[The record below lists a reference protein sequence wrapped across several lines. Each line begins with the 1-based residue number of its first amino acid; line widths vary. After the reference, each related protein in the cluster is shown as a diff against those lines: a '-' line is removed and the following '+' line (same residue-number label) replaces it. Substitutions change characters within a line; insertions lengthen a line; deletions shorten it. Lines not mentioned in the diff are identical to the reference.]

1 MENDVEFT
9 RYAIFYS
16 PPATGDWAA
25 FATSW
30 LGWNLETGREVPHP
44 ACLTDP
50 AWTAT
55 PRKYGLHATLTPPFH
70 LRGGVTQA
78 DLITACAD
86 LAAQES
92 PVVLGPLELTR
103 MGRFLA
109 LGPNRPCAEMD
120 RLAAACV
127 RGLDRFREAPS
138 EDELNRRRAA
148 GLNSLQEQNLS
159 RWGYPYVMEAF
170 RFHITLTGRVPKGQ
184 LPEVE
189 AILKTQLVPLLPSS
203 LSVSDIALVGE
214 GEDDRFRL
222 IERFPLSK

>member
-1 MENDVEFT
+1 MEFT

-16 PPATGDWAA
+16 PPASEDWGD

-30 LGWNLETGREVPHP
+30 LGWNMQTGREVPHP
-44 ACLTDP
+44 ACLTDL

-55 PRKYGLHATLTPPFH
+55 PRKYGLHATLKPPFR
-70 LRGGVTQA
+70 LQSGMTQA
-78 DLITACAD
+78 DLTAACAG

-92 PVVLGPLELTR
+92 PVALGPLELTR

-109 LGPNRPCAEMD
+109 LCPNPPCEGMD

-138 EDELNRRRAA
+138 EDEVNHRRAA
-148 GLNSLQEQNLS
+148 GLNSLQERNLL
-159 RWGYPYVMEAF
+159 RWGYPYVMDTF
-170 RFHITLTGRVPKGQ
+170 RFHITLTGRVPKRQ

-203 LSVSDIALVGE
+203 LSVADITLVGE
-214 GEDDRFRL
+214 AEDGRFHL